1 MESGDRHASPPIA
14 DPIALYRDRAAR
26 FDREAAARLG
36 TVRLYGRL
44 RLALF
49 AATVAGVWILFAA
62 GRGAAAWTLIA
73 AAAVTFAFLGARHHV
88 AQRRL
93 FRAQLMA
100 DFNRE
105 GIARIRRRWSELP
118 DPPTASPRKNHDYA
132 GDLDLH
138 GHASLLH
145 LMGVCGTAPGRA
157 TLEGWLLERA
167 APEMI
172 AMRQEAVRE
181 MAGAHDFRDRLV
193 AEARM
198 MGGGV
203 EGDGIDGFL
212 AWAEGGAWLESRWWV
227 RAAGILLPA
236 VNLTAIVLFSL
247 GLVPVPA
254 MVWPLVIS
262 TLVYTWLRKGLHRC
276 FDEADDGES
285 GVRRFAPLL
294 AVLIDAPLK
303 SAYAV
308 EILRRLGADPARR
321 RTAPEEIGTL
331 RSLLDL
337 SDARRSPLLHLP
349 LAIVLFWDVHV
360 LAALERWNARSGAR
374 VRDWLEAAG
383 EAEALGALAALG
395 ADHPDWTFPVIDPAA
410 ATLRGEALGH
420 PLLEPA
426 ACVTND
432 VEVGPA
438 GSFLLVTG
446 SNMSGKSTLLK
457 AAGVNAVLAQAG
469 GPVCARSLRMPPMR
483 VVTSIYV
490 EDSLADG
497 VSYFMA
503 GLQRLKLVVDAARD
517 EVGPSRPAIASP
529 TDSPPARALDQATAT
544 PHTLYLL
551 DEILQGTNSAER
563 RIAARTVLRHLVATG
578 AIGAVTTHDL
588 TLADAEDLVERAV
601 AVHFTESVRDGA
613 EGLTFDYRLRDGIA
627 TSTNALKLLELAGLG
642 DGGGPRS

>member
-1 MESGDRHASPPIA
+1 MESGDRHGSPPIA
-14 DPIALYRDRAAR
+14 DPTTHYQDRADR
-26 FDREAAARLG
+26 FDREAATRLG
-36 TVRLYGRL
+36 TVRWYGRL

-49 AATVAGVWILFAA
+49 AAAIAGTWILFAA
-62 GRGAAAWTLIA
+62 GRGPAAWAFIA
-73 AAAVTFAFLGARHHV
+73 AAAVTFAFLVARHHV

-93 FRAQLMA
+93 FRAQVMA

-118 DPPTASPRKNHDYA
+118 ELPIASPRKDHDYA

-145 LMGVCGTAPGRA
+145 LAGVCGTAPGRA
-157 TLEGWLLERA
+157 TLERWLLERA
-167 APEMI
+167 DPETI
-172 AMRQEAVRE
+172 ATRQEAVRE
-181 MAGAHDFRDRLV
+181 MADAYDFRDRLV

-203 EGDGIDGFL
+203 EGDGIAGFL
-212 AWAEGGAWLESRWWV
+212 AWTEGKAWLASRWWV
-227 RAAGILLPA
+227 RAAGILLPT
-236 VNLTAIVLFSL
+236 VNLTAIVLLSL

-262 TLVYTWLRKGLHRC
+262 TLLYVRLRKGLHRC
-276 FDEADDGES
+276 FDDADDGES

-303 SAYAV
+303 SAYAAD
-308 EILRRLGADPARR
+308 ILRRLGADPAGR
-321 RTAPEEIGTL
+321 RTAPEEIATL

-337 SDARRSPLLHLP
+337 SDARHSPLLHLP

-360 LAALERWNARSGAR
+360 LAALERWKSRSGTR

-383 EAEALGALAALG
+383 EAEALGALAALA

-410 ATLRGEALGH
+410 TTLHGEGLGH
-420 PLLEPA
+420 PLLEPP
-426 ACVTND
+426 ACVAND
-432 VEVGPA
+432 IEVGPA

-457 AAGVNAVLAQAG
+457 AVGVNAVLAQAG

-483 VVTSIYV
+483 IVTSMHV

-517 EVGPSRPAIASP
+517 EGGPSRPAIASP
-529 TDSPPARALDQATAT
+529 TDSHPERAPDHAT
-544 PHTLYLL
+544 PYTLYLL

-563 RIAARTVLRHLVATG
+563 RIAARTVLRHLLATG

-601 AVHFTESVRDGA
+601 AVHFTESVGDGA
-613 EGLTFDYRLRDGIA
+613 DGLTFDYRLRDGIA

-642 DGGGPRS
+642 DGSGPRS